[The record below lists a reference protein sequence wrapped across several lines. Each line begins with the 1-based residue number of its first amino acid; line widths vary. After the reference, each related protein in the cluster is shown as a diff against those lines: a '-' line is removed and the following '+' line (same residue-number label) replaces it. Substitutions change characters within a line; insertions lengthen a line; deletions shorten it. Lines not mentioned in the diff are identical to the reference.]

1 MKIEWALWPAL
12 ASASSS
18 LKKGMS
24 HTVGKLYYIPN
35 LK

>member
-18 LKKGMS
+18 LTKGMR
-24 HTVGKLYYIPN
+24 HTYEPY
-35 LK
+35 